1 MRTAFKGLMASL
13 LLSLPMIASAQETA
27 QDRASVLILDASG
40 SMWSQLDDGTSRIEV
55 ARDVLSDFLAA
66 RDPAQPLGV
75 IAYGHNRKGDCT
87 DIEVL
92 APVGRQDPAGLGARL
107 RTLNPRGKT
116 PLADALQLAATQI
129 PATSEEADIVLV
141 TDGLETCGGNV
152 CAVAAGLAAMGIP
165 VRAHVVGFGLTETE
179 MAQIACVADTT
190 GGLMLST
197 QSGAELADALIRTTA
212 PVVVDDLPADQATL
226 NLTIR
231 ADSAGR
237 PDRVQFSAENLA
249 TGAMSALGT
258 LDFTQA
264 AALPVDL
271 IASDY
276 RIIADAGEM
285 GHGEIAVPVA
295 AGDNRTVY
303 VPFQG
308 LLPTLDMPAPTGTF
322 RAGVN
327 ALLPYRVRQ
336 EGLAT
341 GGGDFILSLLPL
353 DATTTTDRRYDYA
366 SQDST
371 LGGHVGA
378 FRAPQ
383 EPGDY
388 LLTFSRNADLPIDAV
403 MKTFVVTFVERPDV
417 TLTAP
422 PAVEPGADIPVTI
435 AGGMGSDDWLEI
447 RLNDQR
453 LSWDNTVTLAEFFD
467 NRYGPAKP
475 LLAPTQPGEY
485 ELVYIFGGLDDAHQ
499 VAARLPLTVGTVPDF
514 DEQARATDIGAD
526 SDTAAPTPQMT
537 EAARCDDDT
546 GCGMGE
552 DAPHP
557 GSGVVQVVIAADGA
571 QGQPIDWTLNPI
583 GRAGETPVASGA
595 AIAGP
600 WTTALDEGIWGVNG
614 LADGATYF
622 GQITVSASGPVSF
635 AIPRDMPIEVE
646 PPLSEDIGFTCD
658 DAVQCSFE
666 DPEAQIIGVLP
677 AGWVTDV
684 PTREA
689 YVTGGDRG
697 LVRMSFFNPDAPEN
711 AVILNPR
718 QWLETNGP
726 CLEVQPGLLC
736 RFEPASAETLA
747 AFDMLKLLLRDT
759 APRNLPSP
767 AEAMATIISDLAKED
782 PNAARAMEALMG
794 AAAAGGNGAMPD
806 MGDMLGALATGGTAS
821 PTESPTASPTASPYV
836 PGEVLRRCPLKAACP
851 FEQPN
856 VQIAGV
862 LPPSWSVEVM
872 ARRPDGTVSTWFTDK
887 DPAGNAKRIG
897 LNQSGGDSCVATR
910 VGTLCAFTPY
920 IATDEIGLIASTLVQ
935 GSAADVRNAIA
946 DKVDAPKPI
955 TNPAALDALLSQ
967 LEGN

>member
-1 MRTAFKGLMASL
+1 MRTAFKGLMAAL
-13 LLSLPMIASAQETA
+13 FLSLPMMASAQESA

-75 IAYGHNRKGDCT
+75 IAYGHTRKGDCT

-116 PLADALQLAATQI
+116 PLADALQLAASQI
-129 PATSEEADIVLV
+129 PVNSEEADIVLI

-152 CAVAAGLAAMGIP
+152 CAVASGLAAMGIP

-190 GGLMLST
+190 GGLVLST
-197 QSGAELADALIRTTA
+197 QSGTELADALIRTTA
-212 PVVVDDLPADQATL
+212 PVVADDLPADQATL

-264 AALPVDL
+264 AALRVDL

-285 GHGEIAVPVA
+285 GHGEIVVPVA
-295 AGDNRTVY
+295 AGDSRTVY

-308 LLPTLDMPAPTGTF
+308 LLPTLDMPAPTGAF
-322 RAGVN
+322 RVGVN

-353 DATTTTDRRYDYA
+353 DAATTTDRRSDYA

-378 FRAPQ
+378 FRAPP

-388 LLTFSRNADLPIDAV
+388 LLTFSRNAELPIDAV
-403 MKTFVVTFVERPDV
+403 MKAFIVTFVERPDV

-422 PAVEPGADIPVTI
+422 PAVEPGAEIPVTI

-453 LSWDNTVTLAEFFD
+453 VSWDNTVPLAEFFD

-499 VAARLPLTVGTVPDF
+499 VATRLPLTVGTVVDF
-514 DEQARATDIGAD
+514 DEDARATGAD
-526 SDTAAPTPQMT
+526 TNTAAPTPQT
-537 EAARCDDDT
+537 TQAARCDDDS

-552 DAPHP
+552 DAPQA

-571 QGQPIDWTLNPI
+571 QGQPIDWTLVPI
-583 GRAGETPVASGA
+583 GREGESPIASGA
-595 AIAGP
+595 AISGP
-600 WTTALDEGIWGVNG
+600 WITVLDEGLWGVNG
-614 LADGATYF
+614 VADGATYF
-622 GQITVSASGPVSF
+622 GQITVSASGSASF
-635 AIPRDMPIEVE
+635 TIPRDMPTDMAVDMATDIE
-646 PPLSEDIGFTCD
+646 PPLSDDIGFACD

-689 YVTGGDRG
+689 YVAGGDRG

-711 AVILNPR
+711 TVILNPR
-718 QWLETNGP
+718 QWLKTNGP

-736 RFEPASAETLA
+736 HFDPASAETLA
-747 AFDMLKLLLRDT
+747 TFDMLKLLLRDT

-806 MGDMLGALATGGTAS
+806 MGYVLGTLAT
-821 PTESPTASPTASPYV
+821 EASPTASSYM
-836 PGEVLRRCPLKAACP
+836 PGEVLRRCSLKAACP

-856 VQIAGV
+856 VQIAGI

-872 ARRPDGTVSTWFTDK
+872 TRRPDGTVSTWFTDK

>member
-1 MRTAFKGLMASL
+1 MRTALKGLIASLFLFLPIMAS
-13 LLSLPMIASAQETA
+13 A

-75 IAYGHNRKGDCT
+75 IAYGHNRKGDCS

-92 APVGRQDPAGLGARL
+92 APVGRQDPNSLGARL

-116 PLADALQLAATQI
+116 PLADALQLAASQI
-129 PATSEEADIVLV
+129 PASSEEADIVLV
-141 TDGLETCGGNV
+141 TDGLETCGGHV
-152 CAVAAGLAAMGIP
+152 CAVASGLAAMGIP
-165 VRAHVVGFGLTETE
+165 VRAHVVGFGLTESE
-179 MAQIACVADTT
+179 MAQISCVADTT
-190 GGLMLST
+190 GGLVLST

-212 PVVVDDLPADQATL
+212 PVVGEDLPADQATL

-231 ADSAGR
+231 ADIAGR

-249 TGAMSALGT
+249 TGAVSPLGT

-285 GHGEIAVPVA
+285 GHGEIVVPVV
-295 AGDNRTVY
+295 AGDNRTIY

-308 LLPTLDMPAPTGTF
+308 LLPTLDMPAPTGAF

-327 ALLPYRVRQ
+327 ALLPYRVRE

-353 DATTTTDRRYDYA
+353 DASTTTDRRYDYA

-378 FRAPQ
+378 FRAPP

-388 LLTFSRNADLPIDAV
+388 LLTFSRNAELPIDAA
-403 MKTFVVTFVERPDV
+403 MKTFVVSFVERPDV

-453 LSWDNTVTLAEFFD
+453 VSWDNTVTLAEFFD

-499 VAARLPLTVGTVPDF
+499 VATRLPLTVGPVVDF
-514 DEQARATDIGAD
+514 DEEARATDAD
-526 SDTAAPTPQMT
+526 TNTPAPTTQLAQ
-537 EAARCDDDT
+537 AARCDDDS

-552 DAPHP
+552 DVPQA
-557 GSGVVQVVIAADGA
+557 GSDVVQVVIAADGA
-571 QGQPIDWTLNPI
+571 EGQPVDWTLIPI
-583 GRAGETPVASGA
+583 GRENESPIASGT

-600 WTTALDEGIWGVNG
+600 WTTVLDVGIWGVNG

-622 GQITVSASGPVSF
+622 GHITVSANGSTSF
-635 AIPRDMPIEVE
+635 MIPRDMPIDLATDIE
-646 PPLSEDIGFTCD
+646 PPLSDDIGFACH

-666 DPEAQIIGVLP
+666 DDAAQIIGVLP

-689 YVTGGDRG
+689 YVAGGDRG
-697 LVRMSFFNPDAPEN
+697 LVRMRFFNPDAPEN
-711 AVILNPR
+711 TVILNPR
-718 QWLETNGP
+718 QWLKMNGP

-767 AEAMATIISDLAKED
+767 AEAMATILSDLTKED
-782 PNAARAMEALMG
+782 PDAAKAMEALMG
-794 AAAAGGNGAMPD
+794 AAASGNAIPDVAGV
-806 MGDMLGALATGGTAS
+806 LSTLATGGTAT
-821 PTESPTASPTASPYV
+821 PTTTPYV

-856 VQIAGV
+856 MQIAGV

-872 ARRPDGTVSTWFTDK
+872 TRQADGTVSTWFTDK

-897 LNQSGGDSCVATR
+897 LNQSGGDGCVETR

-920 IATDEIGLIASTLVQ
+920 IATDEIGLIASNLVQ
-935 GSAADVRNAIA
+935 GGTADVRNAIA

-955 TNPAALDALLSQ
+955 TNPAALDALLSH